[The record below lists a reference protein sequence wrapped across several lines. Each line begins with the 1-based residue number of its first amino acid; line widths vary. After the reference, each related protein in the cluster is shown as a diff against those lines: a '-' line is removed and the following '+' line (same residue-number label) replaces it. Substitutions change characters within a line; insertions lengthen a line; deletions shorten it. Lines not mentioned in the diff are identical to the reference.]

1 MYILPEGFHDSLENP
16 VTGSF
21 SVFHLNIRSIKKCF
35 EIFNTFLFSLDFTF
49 NIIFF
54 SETWCA
60 GSDNFI
66 YDLLNY
72 TSNNQKGSD
81 RRDGGVSVYIHNS
94 LNFKTRP
101 DLFTNCGNFESF
113 ALEIICEKT
122 CNTIVTVLYRPSNG
136 HFEHFENFL
145 TLF

>member
-49 NIIFF
+49 NIICF

-81 RRDGGVSVYIHNS
+81 RREPACDRKPALSCHIIIVKKTYLTIR
-94 LNFKTRP
+94 NFVLKRFFVKTSIL
-101 DLFTNCGNFESF
+101 LFIVGKKFSKEGNT
-113 ALEIICEKT
+113 KT
-122 CNTIVTVLYRPSNG
+122 FFIR
-136 HFEHFENFL
+136 
-145 TLF
+145 